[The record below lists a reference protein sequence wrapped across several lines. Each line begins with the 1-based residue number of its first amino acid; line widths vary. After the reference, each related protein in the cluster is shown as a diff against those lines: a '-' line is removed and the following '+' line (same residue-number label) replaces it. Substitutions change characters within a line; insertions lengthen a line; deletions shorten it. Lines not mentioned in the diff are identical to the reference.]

1 MYYRAEHLTPA
12 VSCALGSIHVHLTGY
27 RERRPLKW
35 AKDYK
40 LFPVLY
46 ISLLASCFL
55 LCDKDTGS
63 FMRCVILSLF
73 PLYFEGQDIVYKSL

>member
-1 MYYRAEHLTPA
+1 MCKR
-12 VSCALGSIHVHLTGY
+12 LG
-27 RERRPLKW
+27 
-35 AKDYK
+35 YK
-40 LFPVLY
+40 LFPILC